1 MADSHDAVL
10 MELRKYE
17 DEKEELEVLA
27 AELQQN
33 PKFAEFLEAQKSFNA
48 YQSEVWKKIETMMI
62 ESNTL
67 SIKTD
72 KVTLSIAEK
81 TSFDIDLEKLPAKY
95 FKTVPDTTKILGM
108 FKLEGKPV
116 KGTTPKFTKYLVK
129 RIK

>member
-1 MADSHDAVL
+1 MDKAEEVVKT
-10 MELRKYE
+10 ELQKYE
-17 DEKEELEVLA
+17 DQEQALQVLA